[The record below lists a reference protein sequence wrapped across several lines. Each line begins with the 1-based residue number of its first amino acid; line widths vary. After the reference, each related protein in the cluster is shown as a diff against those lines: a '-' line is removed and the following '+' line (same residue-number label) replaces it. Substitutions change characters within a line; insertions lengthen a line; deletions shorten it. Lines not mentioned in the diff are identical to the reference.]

1 MDYFSIYSYSRK
13 DDMGIHLG
21 GSTIEFKEDKV
32 ILEDGYEYDDED
44 GDRILDGEDYYYIF
58 RKDIEKLVPLIPYYY
73 SNESILSEYENAKE
87 YYKKLSSY
95 NDKKIFIF
103 VLNCF
108 KEGPKFDVLL
118 KILEF
123 HGIYYEHEEMRY

>member
-21 GSTIEFKEDKV
+21 GSTINFKDDKV
-32 ILEDGYEYDDED
+32 VLEDGYEYDDKD
-44 GDRILDGEDYYYIF
+44 GDRILEGEDYYYIL
-58 RKDIEKLVPLIPYYY
+58 RKDIEKIVPIIPFYY
-73 SNESILSEYENAKE
+73 SNVSILSDYENANE
-87 YYKKLSSY
+87 YYKKLSY
-95 NDKKIFIF
+95 NERKFFIF

-118 KILEF
+118 NILNNYNI
-123 HGIYYEHEEMRY
+123 HYEHEEMRY